1 MYNILIQGCV
11 MDFEAK
17 YGSVS
22 ESLPSWCRGAEA
34 IDNQA
39 TCQKLS
45 NVAMKPIAPNRISK
59 VIFRRSKSII
69 LRFIS
74 SCIFQRFGDLS
85 QEAKSKIL
93 YENLWTNLVRTGGI
107 NF

>member
-1 MYNILIQGCV
+1 
-11 MDFEAK
+11 MDFEPRF
-17 YGSVS
+17 GSLA
-22 ESLPSWCRGAEA
+22 ESLPSWCQGAEA
-34 IDNQA
+34 IENEA

-59 VIFRRSKSII
+59 VIFRGSKSII

-85 QEAKSKIL
+85 RDAKSKIL
-93 YENLWTNLVRTGGI
+93 YENLWTNLVSTGGK
-107 NF
+107 NS